1 MEKPRGG
8 RVRTVRFHPYCVARI
23 VLEDSMHAIEEK
35 CNQQSYP
42 AVNSVRYNDDWP
54 GKVGPLVT

>member
-1 MEKPRGG
+1 M
-8 RVRTVRFHPYCVARI
+8 RFHPYCVALI
-23 VLEDSMHAIEEK
+23 VLEESMHAIEEK